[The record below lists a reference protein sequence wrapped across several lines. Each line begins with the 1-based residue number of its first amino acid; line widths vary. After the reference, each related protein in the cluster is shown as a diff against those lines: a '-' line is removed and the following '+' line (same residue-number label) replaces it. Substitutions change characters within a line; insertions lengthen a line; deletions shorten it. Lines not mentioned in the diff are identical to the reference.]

1 MNEKGSL
8 ILAVKKVVMVKRP
21 LMVVI
26 THLKMEKIVQRQSH
40 FLTRPAYY
48 VIKNGLLIS

>member
-8 ILAVKKVVMVKRP
+8 ILAVKKVAMVKRP

-26 THLKMEKIVQRQSH
+26 TLLIVAKIVLRQSH
-40 FLTRPAYY
+40 FLARPAYY
-48 VIKNGLLIS
+48 AIKSGLLIS